1 MFVPPSGRATRLGR
15 INIVS
20 ERGRGCSRE
29 EATTATTATREPL
42 AGLTF
47 FVEDMERRQADIG
60 NFLLAERHFLTDCRV
75 ARRRI

>member
-1 MFVPPSGRATRLGR
+1 LGR
-15 INIVS
+15 IDFVS
-20 ERGRGCSRE
+20 ERRRRRSRE
-29 EATTATTATREPL
+29 QATTATTATREPL

-60 NFLLAERHFLTDCRV
+60 NFLVAERHFLPYCGV